1 MSASWSKGKGIIHSA
16 VWIYNG
22 VRHLHSVK
30 SPNACVSSSRVKRL
44 WTLTLTLS
52 QNWRG
57 WKDPC
62 MTSLPSSS
70 QISASLMVGG
80 SRAMG
85 ASLVWG
91 KTCPLPQPGGQKG
104 TGLVEKSEH
113 SSLANF
119 TSVKCGQASS
129 PNPKCRAPWAGM
141 TSPRQLGPYQGS
153 CEARPRLQRAGPLGP
168 RPRISLRGGSIMS
181 TGGARSKG
189 EPS

>member
-1 MSASWSKGKGIIHSA
+1 MGRRGFWEEPTSYLVTPWA
-16 VWIYNG
+16 
-22 VRHLHSVK
+22 L
-30 SPNACVSSSRVKRL
+30 RL
-44 WTLTLTLS
+44 RED
-52 QNWRG
+52 WR
-57 WKDPC
+57 
-62 MTSLPSSS
+62 
-70 QISASLMVGG
+70 AEG

-129 PNPKCRAPWAGM
+129 PHPKCRAPWAGM

>member
-85 ASLVWG
+85 AQAHYSMGWVNP
-91 KTCPLPQPGGQKG
+91 TEEAQK
-104 TGLVEKSEH
+104 
-113 SSLANF
+113 
-119 TSVKCGQASS
+119 ASS
-129 PNPKCRAPWAGM
+129 QKDHFPIQFQKH
-141 TSPRQLGPYQGS
+141 SPVYLGTHIQMDVVLDGS
-153 CEARPRLQRAGPLGP
+153 QEG
-168 RPRISLRGGSIMS
+168 
-181 TGGARSKG
+181 KKD
-189 EPS
+189 